1 MHLFEI
7 EGGWFGLPLA
17 GENAILWIDIR
28 PYKTLLEYLPGTSSG
43 SNLNPHTLLPL
54 KKIAVSTYKKIV
66 VANQTHF
73 KYLSGSVTHNTF
85 AHEQLGQKCQATKGV
100 IHVRDL

>member
-43 SNLNPHTLLPL
+43 KPKSTHLAAIEEDRGFHVQEDRGCQSDTLQIL
-54 KKIAVSTYKKIV
+54 VWQRYS
-66 VANQTHF
+66 
-73 KYLSGSVTHNTF
+73 
-85 AHEQLGQKCQATKGV
+85 
-100 IHVRDL
+100 